1 MSLDLMSSPIQMD
14 AINISVCTFVVIQSL
29 SHIQLLCCLR
39 DCSLPCSS
47 VLEISQAR
55 ILEWFAISFSSGIF
69 PTQGSNPRLLHWQA
83 DSLPL
88 NHLGSRICL
97 VKANLQLQK
106 TDQCL
111 PRAEGRSEGTSQ
123 SERNGLKLDCDHR
136 DGCIPLQIDQHLF

>member
-136 DGCIPLQIDQHLF
+136 DGCIPLQIDQQLF

>member
-1 MSLDLMSSPIQMD
+1 MSSPIQMD

-29 SHIQLLCCLR
+29 SRIQLLCRLR
-39 DCSLPCSS
+39 DCSPPRSS

-55 ILEWFAISFSSGIF
+55 ILEWFAISFSRGIF

-97 VKANLQLQK
+97 VKANLQSQK
-106 TDQCL
+106 TDQRL

-136 DGCIPLQIDQHLF
+136 DGCIPLQIDQHFF

>member
-1 MSLDLMSSPIQMD
+1 MSSPIQMD

-39 DCSLPCSS
+39 DCSPPCSS